1 MTGNKD
7 SSTTE
12 CFSQNKLFFF
22 FFFKGEIKLLRASCQ
37 DAIVVKPA
45 TLDGAEHASHK
56 KVAKVTFLQP
66 IQTERQ
72 TDGQQERITQAD
84 YNCPDISE
92 NHVNSFLFRL
102 LTSSRKKENYLC
114 LLGEKRRTILVFA
127 LKVKANSTQCFGR
140 QHHKTANV
148 GNIVI

>member
-1 MTGNKD
+1 MLRVGNRCQVTGNKD
-7 SSTTE
+7 SSNTA
-12 CFSQNKLFFF
+12 CFSQNKPFFF
-22 FFFKGEIKLLRASCQ
+22 FRGEIRLLRASCH

-45 TLDGAEHASHK
+45 TLDGSHK

-92 NHVNSFLFRL
+92 NHVNSFFFLSFTDR
-102 LTSSRKKENYLC
+102 
-114 LLGEKRRTILVFA
+114 
-127 LKVKANSTQCFGR
+127 
-140 QHHKTANV
+140 
-148 GNIVI
+148 